1 MYDLNIVCTFMY
13 DIVHLLV
20 YAWLKVFFSFRN
32 LILWDTLMPTN
43 RGIVRG
49 RTNFLQNLRSPSSSQ
64 YSSCY
69 ATSVCL
75 CLSVSLSLSLLSS
88 PHRLHVSRWWC
99 NIARLLPFKAETN
112 LWREKRRGVYLWHPT
127 VLSSP
132 SASSSQLLSQ
142 LYRCEWH
149 RWLFRHWSSW
159 WGDKGYIL
167 IM

>member
-1 MYDLNIVCTFMY
+1 MTLCIYWCMLDLKCFSLSGISFCGTHSCQPIEELSEVGLISSRIWGVQVLHSIAPVMP
-13 DIVHLLV
+13 LL
-20 YAWLKVFFSFRN
+20 
-32 LILWDTLMPTN
+32 
-43 RGIVRG
+43 
-49 RTNFLQNLRSPSSSQ
+49 
-64 YSSCY
+64 
-69 ATSVCL
+69 SV
-75 CLSVSLSLSLLSS
+75 CLSVSLSLSLSPPLLSS

-99 NIARLLPFKAETN
+99 NIAGLLPFKAETN

-159 WGDKGYIL
+159 WGDKGYIV